1 VHCAALLLSSLC
13 LALSTWALTAP
24 DAAPEEAEM
33 DACVRLPIVMYHHIS
48 DVEAIWG
55 KYVVSSAEF
64 ERDLLW
70 LRENG
75 YESVRVQDLIA
86 WSEGRFSLPEKPCII
101 TLDDGYESTGV
112 CAAPLLEKYG
122 FTGVVAVIGAV
133 AQQYS
138 EQPDHNLRYSHL
150 SWEAVA
156 ELSRGGVLEVQY
168 HTWDMHT
175 LSPRQGCNRKKGEAE
190 SGYRAALERDMEQF
204 ADACAAYGVKTVPSV
219 AYPFGAYCA
228 LTREIVAANGFRAA
242 FTCTERV
249 NLLTGAPEELLELG
263 RFNRPHGVSSA
274 EFFEKWEEEKG

>member
-1 VHCAALLLSSLC
+1 MLCAAVLLSIAC
-13 LALSTWALTAP
+13 LGLTARALTVP
-24 DAAPEEAEM
+24 DTAPEGPEDDER
-33 DACVRLPIVMYHHIS
+33 VRLPIVMYHHIS
-48 DVEAIWG
+48 DTKSIWG
-55 KYVVSSAEF
+55 KYVVSAEEF
-64 ERDLLW
+64 ERDLRW
-70 LRENG
+70 LREHG
-75 YESVRVQDLIA
+75 YETVRVQDLIA
-86 WSEGRFSLPEKPCII
+86 WSEGRFTLPEKPCII

-138 EQPDHNLRYSHL
+138 DQPDHNLRYSHM

-156 ELSRGGVLEVQY
+156 ELSHRGVLEVQC

-175 LSPRQGCNRKKGEAE
+175 LSPRQGCNRMKGEAE
-190 SGYRAALERDMEQF
+190 SSYRTALEKDLGQF

-274 EFFEKWEEEKG
+274 EFFGKWEEKG